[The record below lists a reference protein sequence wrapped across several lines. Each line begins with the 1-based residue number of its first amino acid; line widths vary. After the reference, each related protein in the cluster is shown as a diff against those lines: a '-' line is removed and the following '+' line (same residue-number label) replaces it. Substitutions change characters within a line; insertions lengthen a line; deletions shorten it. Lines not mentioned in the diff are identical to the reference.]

1 MVRLLHPRV
10 RRPRRLRGRFQ
21 SHNGAIAARQ
31 VQSVRREQS
40 SFFQSHNGA
49 IAARTP
55 AGLNRYGRKL
65 SIPQWCDCCQCSI
78 ARAIGVCA
86 FNPTMVRLL
95 LESDTEVVSIVRFQ
109 SHNGAIAADF
119 GCSRPHP
126 IGAFNPTMVRLL
138 QVSLTPSSAV
148 GCPFNPTMVRLL
160 QRNKQRKT
168 AAEGGFQSHNGAIAA
183 LPFPCGNMPT
193 PEDLSIPQWCDC
205 C

>member
-95 LESDTEVVSIVRFQ
+95 
-109 SHNGAIAADF
+109 
-119 GCSRPHP
+119 
-126 IGAFNPTMVRLL
+126 